1 MHELSITR
9 NIVAIAADAARGRKV
24 LGVTLAI
31 GKRSGVL
38 ADAVAFCFDTVV
50 EGTALEGAKL
60 HIIESEARAT
70 CQECGTAFAVA
81 DLVAICACGS
91 RSVQCEGGDELLVKS
106 IEIEEAA

>member
-50 EGTALEGAKL
+50 EGTALEGARL
-60 HIIESEARAT
+60 HIIEPEARAT
-70 CQECGTAFAVA
+70 CRDCGAEFAVA
-81 DLVAICACGS
+81 DLVAVCACGS
-91 RSVQCEGGDELLVKS
+91 RAVQCDGGNELLVKS

>member
-9 NIVAIAADAARGRKV
+9 NVVAIAVDAAHGRKV

-60 HIIESEARAT
+60 HIIEPKARGT
-70 CQECGTAFAVA
+70 CRDCGTAFVVA
-81 DLVAICACGS
+81 DLVAICGCGS
-91 RSVQCEGGDELLVKS
+91 RSVQCEGGDELLIKS
-106 IEIEEAA
+106 IEIEEVT